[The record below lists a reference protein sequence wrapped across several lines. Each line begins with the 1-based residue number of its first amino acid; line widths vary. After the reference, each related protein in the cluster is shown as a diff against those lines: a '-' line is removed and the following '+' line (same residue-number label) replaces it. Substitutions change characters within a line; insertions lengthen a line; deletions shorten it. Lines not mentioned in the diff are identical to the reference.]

1 MDLQLIYFA
10 WCKEKIGRSQEFLSV
25 PLSVET
31 VSDLMTW
38 LAERGAG
45 YADVFASPDMIRS
58 AVNHEHVNAQWALN
72 TGDEVAFFPPVT
84 GG

>member
-10 WCKEKIGRSQEFLSV
+10 WCKEKIGLSQEALSV
-25 PLSVET
+25 PKSIKT
-31 VSDLMTW
+31 VSDLISW

-45 YADVFASPDMIRS
+45 YSEVFANPEMLRS
-58 AVNHEHVNAQWALN
+58 AVNHEHVHGQWTLKA
-72 TGDEVAFFPPVT
+72 GDEVAFFPPVT